1 MSTSASVT
9 PESHPTKTAPW
20 WEIVIII
27 ALYLIIGFI
36 IPSLKQILAVP
47 LIAYMIVEGLLRHHT
62 WADFGF
68 NLRSIPSGLFK
79 TLGWILLVGIG
90 TQALYAIGAKLFLPE
105 VFTHLI
111 ARIPINISAISVSL
125 LITLAIATFLE
136 EVIFRGLFQNRLNML
151 LNPTVAIVVT
161 SLVFAVA
168 HFSAGPAIVVI
179 FDLVGVFI
187 DSVIYGIIF
196 QHSRNVFVSWIAH
209 YLADIVGIILIM
221 LLK

>member
-9 PESHPTKTAPW
+9 PESRSTKPAPW

-36 IPSLKQILAVP
+36 MPSLKQILAVP
-47 LIAYMIVEGLLRHHT
+47 LIIYMIVEGLLRHRT

-68 NLRSIPSGLFK
+68 NFRSIPSGLFK
-79 TLGWILLVGIG
+79 TLGWILLVVIG
-90 TQALYAIGAKLFLPE
+90 TQALYAFGAKLFLPE

-111 ARIPINISAISVSL
+111 ARIPMNISAISVSL

-136 EVIFRGLFQNRLNML
+136 EVIFRGLFQNRLNMF
-151 LNPTVAIVVT
+151 LNTTVAIVVT

-168 HFSAGPAIVVI
+168 HFSTGPAIVVM

-187 DSVIYGIIF
+187 DSVIFGIIF
-196 QHSRNVFVSWIAH
+196 QRSRNVFVSWSAH

-221 LLK
+221 LLR

>member
-9 PESHPTKTAPW
+9 PESHPTKPAPW
-20 WEIVIII
+20 WEIVIIM

-47 LIAYMIVEGLLRHHT
+47 LIVYMIIEGLLRHHT
-62 WADFGF
+62 LADFGF
-68 NLRSIPSGLFK
+68 SLRSIPSGLLK

-105 VFTHLI
+105 VFSHLI
-111 ARIPINISAISVSL
+111 ARIPMNISAISVGL

-136 EVIFRGLFQNRLNML
+136 EVIFRALFQNRLNMF
-151 LNPTVAIVVT
+151 LNITLAIVVT

-196 QHSRNVFVSWIAH
+196 QRSRNVFVSWIAH

>member
-9 PESHPTKTAPW
+9 PESRSTKPAPW

-36 IPSLKQILAVP
+36 MPSLKQILAVP
-47 LIAYMIVEGLLRHHT
+47 LIIYMIVEGLLRHRT

-79 TLGWILLVGIG
+79 TLGWILLVVIG

-111 ARIPINISAISVSL
+111 ARIPLDISAISVSL

-136 EVIFRGLFQNRLNML
+136 EVIFRGLFQNRLSML
-151 LNPTVAIVVT
+151 LNPMVAIVVT

-168 HFSAGPAIVVI
+168 HFSAGPTIVVI

-187 DSVIYGIIF
+187 DSVIFGIIF
-196 QHSRNVFVSWIAH
+196 QRSRNVFVSWSAH

-221 LLK
+221 MLR